1 MSKNKKVVRYRK
13 PFNVNI
19 GMIIFIIIF
28 IYLIFNIFSYMTT
41 EHISTYEVEQGTM
54 AENNIYRGLILRQ
67 EQVYSSDTSGA
78 LNVYVKE
85 ASRVGYGNLIYSV
98 DEGGSV
104 SKKIEE
110 AAGNASNLSA
120 HDLSEIEDS
129 ISEFQTSYSAQN
141 FYNVSTFKEDLDSAL
156 NESLSLAA
164 LDGISDYAAAA
175 QAENTFHTYHA
186 DQPGF
191 DEASYD
197 RTDGQRALQ
206 VAAGAP
212 LYKLITSEYWSLVIP
227 IGSDLAKR
235 LADDDTLQLRFMKD
249 NTTTYATYTITE
261 KEGST
266 YLILT
271 LRSGMVRYAKD
282 RYAEVEL
289 LLSEETGLKIPNS
302 AITEKEFYTVPKDF
316 FMKGGDSG
324 SLGILVQRSDSS
336 GKAGAEF
343 IAPTIYYETDT
354 DYYIDGEEVGASDII
369 RKADSTETYQIG
381 SGTARLQ
388 GVYNI
393 NKGYAIFKQIDI
405 LYQNE
410 EYAIVRTGTTYG
422 IALYDHIALDGSK
435 IHENDLIN

>member
-1 MSKNKKVVRYRK
+1 M
-13 PFNVNI
+13 
-19 GMIIFIIIF
+19 
-28 IYLIFNIFSYMTT
+28 
-41 EHISTYEVEQGTM
+41 
-54 AENNIYRGLILRQ
+54 
-67 EQVYSSDTSGA
+67 
-78 LNVYVKE
+78 
-85 ASRVGYGNLIYSV
+85 
-98 DEGGSV
+98 
-104 SKKIEE
+104 
-110 AAGNASNLSA
+110 
-120 HDLSEIEDS
+120 
-129 ISEFQTSYSAQN
+129 
-141 FYNVSTFKEDLDSAL
+141 
-156 NESLSLAA
+156 SLAA
-164 LDGISDYAAAA
+164 LDGISDYAATA

-186 DQPGF
+186 DQPGIVVYSTDGYEGVTTDTFQSSMF

-206 VAAGAP
+206 IAAGAP

-302 AITEKEFYTVPKDF
+302 SITEKEFYTVPKDF

-336 GKAGAEF
+336 GKAGAGSLPRPSTMRRIPIITSTVRRLALRISSERRILRRRTRSVPARRACRAF
-343 IAPTIYYETDT
+343 IISIRDMPSSNRSTFSIRMRNTPSCGPGQPTELRSMTI
-354 DYYIDGEEVGASDII
+354 
-369 RKADSTETYQIG
+369 
-381 SGTARLQ
+381 
-388 GVYNI
+388 
-393 NKGYAIFKQIDI
+393 
-405 LYQNE
+405 
-410 EYAIVRTGTTYG
+410 
-422 IALYDHIALDGSK
+422 
-435 IHENDLIN
+435 

>member
-1 MSKNKKVVRYRK
+1 MN
-13 PFNVNI
+13 PW
-19 GMIIFIIIF
+19 
-28 IYLIFNIFSYMTT
+28 
-41 EHISTYEVEQGTM
+41 
-54 AENNIYRGLILRQ
+54 
-67 EQVYSSDTSGA
+67 
-78 LNVYVKE
+78 
-85 ASRVGYGNLIYSV
+85 
-98 DEGGSV
+98 
-104 SKKIEE
+104 
-110 AAGNASNLSA
+110 
-120 HDLSEIEDS
+120 
-129 ISEFQTSYSAQN
+129 
-141 FYNVSTFKEDLDSAL
+141 
-156 NESLSLAA
+156 SLAA
-164 LDGISDYAAAA
+164 LDGISDYAATA

-186 DQPGF
+186 DQPGIVVYSTDGYEGVTTDTFQSSMF

-212 LYKLITSEYWSLVIP
+212 LYKLITSEYWVACHSNRL
-227 IGSDLAKR
+227 DLAKR

-302 AITEKEFYTVPKDF
+302 SITEKEFYTVPKDF

-381 SGTARLQ
+381 SGTASLQ

>member
-67 EQVYSSDTSGA
+67 EQVYSSDTAGA

-85 ASRVGYGNLIYSV
+85 ASRVGYGNLICSV

-120 HDLSEIEDS
+120 HDLSELEDS

-164 LDGISDYAAAA
+164 LDGISDYAATA

-186 DQPGF
+186 DQPGIVVYSTDGYEGVTTDTFQSSMF

-302 AITEKEFYTVPKDF
+302 SITEKEFYTVPKDF

-343 IAPTIYYETDT
+343 IAPTIYY
-354 DYYIDGEEVGASDII
+354 
-369 RKADSTETYQIG
+369 
-381 SGTARLQ
+381 
-388 GVYNI
+388 
-393 NKGYAIFKQIDI
+393 
-405 LYQNE
+405 
-410 EYAIVRTGTTYG
+410 
-422 IALYDHIALDGSK
+422 
-435 IHENDLIN
+435 

>member
-1 MSKNKKVVRYRK
+1 
-13 PFNVNI
+13 
-19 GMIIFIIIF
+19 
-28 IYLIFNIFSYMTT
+28 
-41 EHISTYEVEQGTM
+41 
-54 AENNIYRGLILRQ
+54 
-67 EQVYSSDTSGA
+67 
-78 LNVYVKE
+78 
-85 ASRVGYGNLIYSV
+85 
-98 DEGGSV
+98 
-104 SKKIEE
+104 
-110 AAGNASNLSA
+110 
-120 HDLSEIEDS
+120 
-129 ISEFQTSYSAQN
+129 
-141 FYNVSTFKEDLDSAL
+141 
-156 NESLSLAA
+156 
-164 LDGISDYAAAA
+164 
-175 QAENTFHTYHA
+175 
-186 DQPGF
+186 
-191 DEASYD
+191 
-197 RTDGQRALQ
+197 
-206 VAAGAP
+206 
-212 LYKLITSEYWSLVIP
+212 
-227 IGSDLAKR
+227 
-235 LADDDTLQLRFMKD
+235 MKD

-336 GKAGAEF
+336 GKSGAEF

-381 SGTARLQ
+381 SGTASLQ